1 MVSGSVSSELLKGQR
16 ALVTGGSKGI
26 GAACADALA
35 RAGADVA
42 IVGRDGAGLAATREA
57 VIRTGRECV
66 VIEADLNSIDGAR
79 SAGELALKHS
89 PRWDILV
96 NNAGIARVA
105 PLLQLQAEDLE
116 ATFAVNFRAAL
127 ILAQLLVPQMIQRR
141 AGKIVNVSSIG
152 SFIGTPG
159 LGAYAASKAALN
171 QLTRT
176 MAVEW
181 GPHNIQANA
190 VCPTIVLTDM
200 AKQIW
205 DDPARVHER
214 EAKLARIPLRRFC
227 EPREVADVVVFLAS
241 PAANF
246 LSGQSIPLEGGMLAA
261 P

>member
-1 MVSGSVSSELLKGQR
+1 MATGAVSSELLKGQR

-26 GAACADALA
+26 GAASAEALA

-42 IVGRDGAGLAATREA
+42 IVGRDGAGLAATRAA
-57 VIRTGRECV
+57 VMRTGRECV

-79 SAGELALKHS
+79 KAGELALKHS

-105 PLLQLQAEDLE
+105 PLLQLEPEDLE
-116 ATFAVNFRAAL
+116 AIFAVNLRAAL

-152 SFIGTPG
+152 AFIGTPG

-181 GPHNIQANA
+181 GPHNIQTNA
-190 VCPTIVLTDM
+190 VCPTIVLTEM
-200 AKQIW
+200 GKQIW
-205 DDPARVHER
+205 DDPARVKER
-214 EAKLARIPLRRFC
+214 ETKLARIPLGRFC
-227 EPREVADVVVFLAS
+227 EAREVADAVVFLAS
-241 PAANF
+241 PAASF
-246 LSGQSIPLEGGMLAA
+246 LNGQSIPLEGGMLAA

>member
-1 MVSGSVSSELLKGQR
+1 MAIGSVSSDLLKGQR

-26 GAACADALA
+26 GAASAEALA

-42 IVGRDGAGLAATREA
+42 IIGRDAAGLAATREA
-57 VIRTGRECV
+57 VIRAGRECT

-79 SAGELALKHS
+79 RAGELALKHA

-105 PLLQLQAEDLE
+105 PLLQLEVGDLD
-116 ATFAVNFRAAL
+116 AMFAVNLRSAL

-152 SFIGTPG
+152 AFIGTPG

-181 GPHNIQANA
+181 GPHNIQVNA

-205 DDPARVHER
+205 DDPGKVKER
-214 EAKLARIPLRRFC
+214 EAKLARIPLGRFC
-227 EPREVADVVVFLAS
+227 EPREVADFVVFLAS
-241 PAANF
+241 SAANY
-246 LSGQSIPLEGGMLAA
+246 LSGQSIPLEGGLLAA

>member
-1 MVSGSVSSELLKGQR
+1 MAIGSVSSDLLKGQR

-26 GAACADALA
+26 GAASAEALA

-42 IVGRDGAGLAATREA
+42 IVGRDRAGLAATREA
-57 VIRTGRECV
+57 VMRTGRECA
-66 VIEADLNSIDGAR
+66 VIEADLSSIDGAR

-96 NNAGIARVA
+96 NNAGIAKAA
-105 PLLQLQAEDLE
+105 PLLQVEVEDLE
-116 ATFAVNFRAAL
+116 AIFAVNPRAVL
-127 ILAQLLVPQMIQRR
+127 ILAQLLVPQMIERR
-141 AGKIVNVSSIG
+141 AGKIVNISSIG
-152 SFIGTPG
+152 AFIGTPG

-171 QLTRT
+171 QMTRT

-190 VCPTIVLTDM
+190 VCPTVVLTDM
-200 AKQIW
+200 GKQIW
-205 DDPARVHER
+205 NDPARIKER
-214 EAKLARIPLRRFC
+214 ETKLARIPLGRFC
-227 EPREVADVVVFLAS
+227 EPQDVADAVVFLAS

>member
-1 MVSGSVSSELLKGQR
+1 MAIGSVSSDLLKGQR

-26 GAACADALA
+26 GAASAEALA

-42 IVGRDGAGLAATREA
+42 IVGRDRAGLAATREA
-57 VIRTGRECV
+57 VMRTGRECA
-66 VIEADLNSIDGAR
+66 VIEADLGSIDGAR

-96 NNAGIARVA
+96 NNAGIAKAA
-105 PLLQLQAEDLE
+105 PLLQVEVEDLE
-116 ATFAVNFRAAL
+116 AIFAVNLRAAL
-127 ILAQLLVPQMIQRR
+127 ILAQLLVPQMIERR
-141 AGKIVNVSSIG
+141 AGKIVNISSIG
-152 SFIGTPG
+152 AFIGTPG

-190 VCPTIVLTDM
+190 ICPTVVLTDM
-200 AKQIW
+200 GKQIW
-205 DDPARVHER
+205 NDPARIKER
-214 EAKLARIPLRRFC
+214 ETKLARIPLGRFC
-227 EPREVADVVVFLAS
+227 EPQDVADAVVFLAS

-246 LSGQSIPLEGGMLAA
+246 LTGQSIPLEGGVLAA